1 MIYGWLVLM
10 WIWCLFVKIDER
22 GSFLDNVDLNQEPLV
37 FDTPSPSRI
46 HQLLQDVSQAAVRHS
61 RGLSI
66 KYPDCGR
73 HYSKFIQRIHD
84 LKQKKFHWF
93 MPPNSHDPCLPCLSA
108 LISPWLVPGIPGWYL
123 EHGAQLPADKL
134 LCWNNIG
141 LTFYILCLSHNN
153 AKTSDWHDLVARSH
167 TTGSVGVAAPRIF
180 LELWDHLGCFLK
192 IVLIG
197 FDFKLVGVDW

>member
-1 MIYGWLVLM
+1 MIAGWLVLM
-10 WIWCLFVKIDER
+10 WIWCLLVKIDER

-46 HQLLQDVSQAAVRHS
+46 LQFLQDVSQAPVRHS

-123 EHGAQLPADKL
+123 EHGARPSCQRTNCCVGIILDSHF
-134 LCWNNIG
+134 
-141 LTFYILCLSHNN
+141 TFYVSLTIMLKRRTDMLWWPGVTQLDQWAWRLQGYSWNGN
-153 AKTSDWHDLVARSH
+153 SNFGITLVAFVR
-167 TTGSVGVAAPRIF
+167 
-180 LELWDHLGCFLK
+180 LL
-192 IVLIG
+192 
-197 FDFKLVGVDW
+197 